1 MPEALTS
8 LDRLREV
15 ALEQHGY
22 VTTEQAMEAGMSS
35 ALLASMVRRGR
46 LEHSARG
53 VYRVGQVPV
62 TPYDPHMLA
71 VLWTGF
77 PEACLSHDSALGVWE
92 ISDINPNEI
101 HVTVGAHRRIER
113 TIPHGYVI
121 HRQDLRPDQVT
132 WWESIP
138 TVTAATAIRQC
149 LETSVPTYLVRQAI
163 ERSAR
168 TGIIPSRQREELT
181 QLMEARY
188 AG

>member
-1 MPEALTS
+1 

-22 VTTEQAMEAGMSS
+22 VTTQQAGDLGASS
-35 ALLASMVRRGR
+35 ALLAAMVRRGR
-46 LEHSARG
+46 LEHPVRG
-53 VYRVGQVPV
+53 VYRVGQLPV

-77 PEACLSHDSALGVWE
+77 PEASLSHDSALDAWE

-101 HVTVGAHRRIER
+101 HVTVGSRRRIER
-113 TIPHGYVI
+113 KIPHGYVI
-121 HRQDLRPDQVT
+121 HRQDLRDDQVT

-149 LETSVPTYLVRQAI
+149 LDTGVPTYLIRQAI

-168 TGIIPSRQREELT
+168 TGIVPAKQREELT
-181 QLMEARY
+181 QLMVARY